1 MRLFFY
7 AVLASLAAAPVHAD
21 IAMETARLAPGSLLV
36 MQDDQG
42 HVVSHLARGE
52 VEGLYRFDLFD
63 GATGD
68 ALYAGRYYT
77 DTRGEVL
84 LSVTAQG
91 NVTRFEPY
99 SCARTLG
106 ACEYDIVHVDGLR
119 ETRQRETRETE
130 GGLAWAEWD
139 RKGPVAIGG
148 TTLDDLG
155 APRES
160 WRRDLRSGDRSRVS
174 RISLALK

>member
-1 MRLFFY
+1 MRLF
-7 AVLASLAAAPVHAD
+7 ATALLAAFAAAPLHAD
-21 IAMETARLAPGSLLV
+21 IAMETARFAPGSLLV

-52 VEGLYRFDLFD
+52 VQGLFRFDLYD

-77 DTRGEVL
+77 DARGEVL

-91 NVTRFEPY
+91 SVTRFEPY
-99 SCARTLG
+99 SCTRTLG
-106 ACEYDIVHVDGLR
+106 ECEYEIIHADGRRELRLR
-119 ETRQRETRETE
+119 ETLQTET
-130 GGLAWAEWD
+130 GLAWKEWT
-139 RKGPVAIGG
+139 REGLIATGG
-148 TTLDDLG
+148 TNLDEIG

-160 WRRDLRSGDRSRVS
+160 WRRDLRSGDRSRLH
-174 RISLALK
+174 RISLALQ

>member
-1 MRLFFY
+1 MRLFFP
-7 AVLASLAAAPVHAD
+7 ALLAALSAAPLHAD
-21 IAMETARLAPGSLLV
+21 IAMETARLAPGTLLV
-36 MQDDQG
+36 MQDEQG

-52 VEGLYRFDLFD
+52 VEGLYRFDLYD

-68 ALYAGRYYT
+68 APYAGRYYT
-77 DTRGEVL
+77 DARGEVL

-106 ACEYDIVHVDGLR
+106 ECAYDIIHADGMR
-119 ETRQRETRETE
+119 ETRLRETRETD
-130 GGLAWAEWD
+130 GGLTWTEWGHE
-139 RKGPVAIGG
+139 GPVATGG
-148 TTLDDLG
+148 TTLDDIG

-160 WRRDLRSGDRSRVS
+160 WRRDLRSGDRSRVL